1 MFYKQIVIEGVEG
14 DVAITHTDEGAA
26 VSAGGRV
33 LCQVGRR
40 EDEQARFA
48 KAYEVAKVV
57 CGADAKG
64 RPSATN
70 SMICDVMT
78 EIERV
83 AGC

>member
-1 MFYKQIVIEGVEG
+1 VFYKQIVIEGVEG
-14 DVAITHTDEGAA
+14 DVTISHTDDGAA

-40 EDEQARFA
+40 ETPEQRFA

-57 CGADAKG
+57 CGADRRG
-64 RPSATN
+64 RVAATN
-70 SMICDVMT
+70 SMVCDVMT